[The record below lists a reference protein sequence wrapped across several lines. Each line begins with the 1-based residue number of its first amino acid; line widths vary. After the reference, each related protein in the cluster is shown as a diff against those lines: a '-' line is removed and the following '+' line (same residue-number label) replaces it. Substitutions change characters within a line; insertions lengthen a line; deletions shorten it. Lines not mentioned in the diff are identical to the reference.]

1 MKHLTRFLLCAALL
15 ATAMAAR
22 AERVFNQAEL
32 DALLAPVALYPDPV
46 LNDILVATS
55 YPYEVRD
62 AAAWSR
68 ANPQLSGSDALN
80 AAQPYPWQPSVK
92 ALVAFPELL
101 ARMDESPQWLA
112 DLGEAYRVHGHY
124 VMDTVQGLRLRAQAN
139 GYPPEPV
146 APAQPQVVVVRY
158 YDPYVVYGPWFWPA
172 FRPIIWRPW
181 VHHVV
186 VHGPVYVYRPH
197 VVVHRPVHVHRPV
210 VVHTAPVHVHRPAV
224 VHVHRPAVVKHTP
237 AKFAP
242 QRVPE
247 SQRQPIVQQLRPSVQ
262 QHRPQAQGNGVF
274 RAAESRGH
282 GNGRS
287 SSHGHGNDR
296 RR

>member
-1 MKHLTRFLLCAALL
+1 
-15 ATAMAAR
+15 
-22 AERVFNQAEL
+22 
-32 DALLAPVALYPDPV
+32 V

-55 YPYEVRD
+55 YPHEVRD

-124 VMDTVQGLRLRAQAN
+124 VMDTVQGLRSRAQAN

-186 VHGPVYVYRPH
+186 VHRPVYVHRPH

-210 VVHTAPVHVHRPAV
+210 VVHKHPVHVHRPVV
-224 VHVHRPAVVKHTP
+224 VHKQPVVVRGPTVVQHQPARFAEPKREHRTEHR
-237 AKFAP
+237 
-242 QRVPE
+242 RVPE
-247 SQRQPIVQQLRPSVQ
+247 SQRQPIVQQHRPTVQQHRPSVQ
-262 QHRPQAQGNGVF
+262 QHRQAQGNGVF
-274 RAAESRGH
+274 RASESRGH

-287 SSHGHGNDR
+287 SSQGHGNDR